1 MSKDDI
7 FKSTDAG
14 PGTFEFN
21 DSVAEVF
28 TDMLRRSVPGYEA
41 SLEAIAILARRY
53 GRAGTRCYDLGCSL
67 GASTLAMRR
76 NIVEP
81 DCEIV
86 AVDLSPAMIDRCRK
100 IVDADDTNLP
110 VSIRGEDVRDVA
122 IEHASL
128 VVLNY
133 TLQFVPVNDR
143 SRLVRRIYDGLIDGG
158 VLILSEKV
166 VDEDPAIEGLLV
178 ELHHEFTSAN
188 AYSDLE
194 IARKRMALEEVLVPE
209 STAAHL
215 ERLAEAGFNHRS
227 VWLKHFNFVSILGIR

>member
-1 MSKDDI
+1 MSKDEI
-7 FKSTDAG
+7 FKLTDAG
-14 PGTFEFN
+14 PGTFQFN

-41 SLEAIAILARRY
+41 SLEAIATLARLY
-53 GRAGTRCYDLGCSL
+53 GRTGTRCYDLGCSL

-100 IVDADDTNLP
+100 IVDADDTDLP
-110 VSIRGEDVRDVA
+110 VSIRVEDVRDVA

-143 SRLVRRIYDGLIDGG
+143 TRLVRRIYDGLIDGG

-166 VDEDPAIEGLLV
+166 VDEDPAIEGLLI
-178 ELHHEFTSAN
+178 ELHHEFKSAN
-188 AYSDLE
+188 SYSDLE
-194 IARKRMALEEVLVPE
+194 IARKRMALEEVLIPE

-215 ERLAEAGFNHRS
+215 ERLADAGFNHRS
-227 VWLKHFNFVSILGIR
+227 VWLNHFNFVSILAIR

>member
-100 IVDADDTNLP
+100 IVDADDTDLP
-110 VSIRGEDVRDVA
+110 VSIRVEDVRDVA

-158 VLILSEKV
+158 VLILSEKI

-178 ELHHEFTSAN
+178 ELHHEFKSAN

-194 IARKRMALEEVLVPE
+194 IARKRMALEEVLIPE

-215 ERLAEAGFNHRS
+215 ERLADAGFNHRS
-227 VWLKHFNFVSILGIR
+227 VWLKHFNFVSILAIR

>member
-28 TDMLRRSVPGYEA
+28 ADMLKRSVPGYEA

-86 AVDLSPAMIDRCRK
+86 AVDLSPAMIGRCRK
-100 IVDADDTNLP
+100 IVDADDTDIP
-110 VSIRGEDVRDVA
+110 VSIRVEDVRDVA

-166 VDEDPAIEGLLV
+166 VDEDPAIEGLLI
-178 ELHHEFTSAN
+178 ELHHEFKSAN

-194 IARKRMALEEVLVPE
+194 IARKRMALEEVLIPE

-227 VWLKHFNFVSILGIR
+227 VWLKHFNFVSILGVR

>member
-7 FKSTDAG
+7 FKLTDAG

-28 TDMLRRSVPGYEA
+28 TDMLKRSVPGYEA
-41 SLEAIAILARRY
+41 SLEAIAILARCY

-86 AVDLSPAMIDRCRK
+86 AVDLSPAMIGRCRK
-100 IVDADDTNLP
+100 IVDADDTDLP
-110 VSIRGEDVRDVA
+110 VSIRVEDVRDVA

-133 TLQFVPVNDR
+133 TLQFIPINDR

-166 VDEDPAIEGLLV
+166 VDEDPAIEGLLI
-178 ELHHEFTSAN
+178 ELHHEFKSAN

-194 IARKRMALEEVLVPE
+194 IARKRMALEEVLIPE

-215 ERLAEAGFNHRS
+215 ERLAEAGFNHRN

>member
-86 AVDLSPAMIDRCRK
+86 AVDLSPAMIGRCRK
-100 IVDADDTNLP
+100 IVDADDTDLP
-110 VSIRGEDVRDVA
+110 VSIRVEDVRDVA

-166 VDEDPAIEGLLV
+166 VDEDPAIEGLLI
-178 ELHHEFTSAN
+178 ELHHEFKSAN

-194 IARKRMALEEVLVPE
+194 IARKRMALEEVLIPE
-209 STAAHL
+209 STATHL
-215 ERLAEAGFNHRS
+215 ERLADAGFNHRS
-227 VWLKHFNFVSILGIR
+227 VWLKHFNFVSILAIR

>member
-86 AVDLSPAMIDRCRK
+86 AVDLSPAMIGRCRK
-100 IVDADDTNLP
+100 IVDADDTDLP
-110 VSIRGEDVRDVA
+110 VSIRVEDVRDVA

-166 VDEDPAIEGLLV
+166 VDEDPAIEALLI
-178 ELHHEFTSAN
+178 ELHHEFKSAN

-194 IARKRMALEEVLVPE
+194 IARKRMALEEVLIPE

>member
-86 AVDLSPAMIDRCRK
+86 AVDLSPAMIGRCRK
-100 IVDADDTNLP
+100 IVDADDTDLP
-110 VSIRGEDVRDVA
+110 VSIRVEDVRDVA

-133 TLQFVPVNDR
+133 TLQFIPVNDR

-178 ELHHEFTSAN
+178 ELHHEFKSAN

-194 IARKRMALEEVLVPE
+194 IARKRMALEEVLIPE

-215 ERLAEAGFNHRS
+215 ERLADAGFNHRS
-227 VWLKHFNFVSILGIR
+227 IWLKHFNFVSILAIR

>member
-28 TDMLRRSVPGYEA
+28 TDMLKRSVPGYEA

-86 AVDLSPAMIDRCRK
+86 AVDLSPAMIGRCRK
-100 IVDADDTNLP
+100 IVDADDTDLP
-110 VSIRGEDVRDVA
+110 VSIRVEDVRDVA

-133 TLQFVPVNDR
+133 TLQFIPVNDR

-166 VDEDPAIEGLLV
+166 VDEDPAIEGLLI
-178 ELHHEFTSAN
+178 ELHHEFKSAN

-194 IARKRMALEEVLVPE
+194 IARKRMALEEVLIPE

>member
-28 TDMLRRSVPGYEA
+28 TDMLKRSVPGYEA

-86 AVDLSPAMIDRCRK
+86 AVDLSPAMIGRCRK
-100 IVDADDTNLP
+100 IVDADDTDLP
-110 VSIRGEDVRDVA
+110 VSIRVEDVRDVA

-166 VDEDPAIEGLLV
+166 VDEDPAIEGLLI
-178 ELHHEFTSAN
+178 ELHHEFKSAN

-194 IARKRMALEEVLVPE
+194 IARKRMALEEVLIPE

>member
-100 IVDADDTNLP
+100 IVDADDTDLP
-110 VSIRGEDVRDVA
+110 VSIRVEDVRDVA

-128 VVLNY
+128 IVLNY

-143 SRLVRRIYDGLIDGG
+143 TRLVRRIYDGLIDGG
-158 VLILSEKV
+158 VLIFSEKV

-178 ELHHEFTSAN
+178 ELHHEFKSAN

-194 IARKRMALEEVLVPE
+194 IARKRMALEEVLIPE
-209 STAAHL
+209 STATHL
-215 ERLAEAGFNHRS
+215 ERLADAGFNHRS
-227 VWLKHFNFVSILGIR
+227 VWLKHFNFVSILAIR

>member
-76 NIVEP
+76 NIV
-81 DCEIV
+81 
-86 AVDLSPAMIDRCRK
+86 
-100 IVDADDTNLP
+100 
-110 VSIRGEDVRDVA
+110 
-122 IEHASL
+122 
-128 VVLNY
+128 
-133 TLQFVPVNDR
+133 
-143 SRLVRRIYDGLIDGG
+143 
-158 VLILSEKV
+158 
-166 VDEDPAIEGLLV
+166 
-178 ELHHEFTSAN
+178 
-188 AYSDLE
+188 
-194 IARKRMALEEVLVPE
+194 
-209 STAAHL
+209 
-215 ERLAEAGFNHRS
+215 
-227 VWLKHFNFVSILGIR
+227 

>member
-100 IVDADDTNLP
+100 IVDADDTDLP
-110 VSIRGEDVRDVA
+110 VSIRVEDVRDVA

-143 SRLVRRIYDGLIDGG
+143 TRLVRRIYDGLIDGG
-158 VLILSEKV
+158 VLVLSEKV
-166 VDEDPAIEGLLV
+166 VDEDPAVEGLLV
-178 ELHHEFTSAN
+178 KLHHEFKSAN

-194 IARKRMALEEVLVPE
+194 IARKRMALEEVLIPE
-209 STAAHL
+209 STATHL
-215 ERLAEAGFNHRS
+215 ERLADAGFNHRS
-227 VWLKHFNFVSILGIR
+227 VWLKHFNFVSILAIR

>member
-7 FKSTDAG
+7 FKLTDAG

-28 TDMLRRSVPGYEA
+28 TDMLKRSVPGYEA
-41 SLEAIAILARRY
+41 SLEAIAILARCY

-86 AVDLSPAMIDRCRK
+86 AVDLSPAMIGRCRK
-100 IVDADDTNLP
+100 IVDADDTDLP
-110 VSIRGEDVRDVA
+110 VSIRVEDVRDVA

-133 TLQFVPVNDR
+133 TLQFIPINDR

-166 VDEDPAIEGLLV
+166 VDEDPAIEGLLI
-178 ELHHEFTSAN
+178 ELHHEFKSAN

-194 IARKRMALEEVLVPE
+194 IARKRMALEEVLIPE

-227 VWLKHFNFVSILGIR
+227 VWLKHFNFVSILGVR

>member
-100 IVDADDTNLP
+100 IVDADDTDLP
-110 VSIRGEDVRDVA
+110 VSIRVEDVRDVA

-143 SRLVRRIYDGLIDGG
+143 TRLVRRIYDGLIDGG
-158 VLILSEKV
+158 ALILSEKV
-166 VDEDPAIEGLLV
+166 VDEDPSIEGLLV
-178 ELHHEFTSAN
+178 ELHHEFKSAN

-194 IARKRMALEEVLVPE
+194 IARKRMALEEVLIPE
-209 STAAHL
+209 STATHL
-215 ERLAEAGFNHRS
+215 ERLADAGFNHRS
-227 VWLKHFNFVSILGIR
+227 VWLKHFNFVSILAIR

>member
-28 TDMLRRSVPGYEA
+28 ADMLKRSVPGYEA

-86 AVDLSPAMIDRCRK
+86 AVDLSPAMIGRCRK
-100 IVDADDTNLP
+100 IVDADDTDIP
-110 VSIRGEDVRDVA
+110 VSIRVEDVRDVA

-166 VDEDPAIEGLLV
+166 VDEDPAIEGLLI
-178 ELHHEFTSAN
+178 ELHHEFKSAN

-194 IARKRMALEEVLVPE
+194 IARKRMALEEVLIPE

-215 ERLAEAGFNHRS
+215 ERLADAGFNHRS
-227 VWLKHFNFVSILGIR
+227 VWLKHFNFVSILAIR

>member
-100 IVDADDTNLP
+100 IVDADDTDLP
-110 VSIRGEDVRDVA
+110 VSIRVEDVRDVA

-143 SRLVRRIYDGLIDGG
+143 TRLVRRIYDGLIDGG

-178 ELHHEFTSAN
+178 ELHHEFKSAN

-194 IARKRMALEEVLVPE
+194 IARKRMALEEVLIPE
-209 STAAHL
+209 STATHL
-215 ERLAEAGFNHRS
+215 ERLADAGFNHRS
-227 VWLKHFNFVSILGIR
+227 VWLKHFNFVSILAIR

>member
-28 TDMLRRSVPGYEA
+28 TDMLKRSVPGYEA

-86 AVDLSPAMIDRCRK
+86 AVDLSPDMIDRCRK
-100 IVDADDTNLP
+100 IVDADDTDLP
-110 VSIRGEDVRDVA
+110 VSIRVEDVRDVA

-143 SRLVRRIYDGLIDGG
+143 TRLVRRIYDGLIDGG

-178 ELHHEFTSAN
+178 ELHHEFKSAN

-194 IARKRMALEEVLVPE
+194 IARKRMALEEVLIPE
-209 STAAHL
+209 STATHL
-215 ERLAEAGFNHRS
+215 ERLADAGFNHRS
-227 VWLKHFNFVSILGIR
+227 VWLKHFNFVSILAIR

>member
-7 FKSTDAG
+7 FKSTDAE

-86 AVDLSPAMIDRCRK
+86 AVDLSPAMIGRCRK
-100 IVDADDTNLP
+100 IVDADDTDLP
-110 VSIRGEDVRDVA
+110 VSIRVEDVRDVA

-178 ELHHEFTSAN
+178 ELHHEFKSAN

>member
-28 TDMLRRSVPGYEA
+28 ADMLKRSVPGYEA

-86 AVDLSPAMIDRCRK
+86 AVDLSPAMIGRCRK
-100 IVDADDTNLP
+100 IVDADDTDIP
-110 VSIRGEDVRDVA
+110 VSIRVEDVRDVA

-166 VDEDPAIEGLLV
+166 VDEDPAIEGLLI
-178 ELHHEFTSAN
+178 ELHHEFKSAN

-194 IARKRMALEEVLVPE
+194 IARKRMALEEVLIPE

>member
-7 FKSTDAG
+7 FKLTDAG

-28 TDMLRRSVPGYEA
+28 TDMLKRSVPGYEA

-86 AVDLSPAMIDRCRK
+86 AVDLSPAMFGRCRK
-100 IVDADDTNLP
+100 IVDADDTDLP
-110 VSIRGEDVRDVA
+110 VSIRVEDVRDVA

-128 VVLNY
+128 VVMNY

-166 VDEDPAIEGLLV
+166 VDEDPAIEGLLI
-178 ELHHEFTSAN
+178 ELHHEFKSAN

>member
-86 AVDLSPAMIDRCRK
+86 AVDLSPAMIGRCRK
-100 IVDADDTNLP
+100 IVDADDTDLP
-110 VSIRGEDVRDVA
+110 VSIRVEDVRDVA

-143 SRLVRRIYDGLIDGG
+143 TRLVRRIYDGLIDGG
-158 VLILSEKV
+158 VLIFSEKV

-178 ELHHEFTSAN
+178 ELHHEFKSAN

-194 IARKRMALEEVLVPE
+194 IARKRMALEEVLIPE
-209 STAAHL
+209 STATHL
-215 ERLAEAGFNHRS
+215 ERLADAGFNHRS
-227 VWLKHFNFVSILGIR
+227 VWLKHFNFVSILAIR

>member
-28 TDMLRRSVPGYEA
+28 TDMLKRSVPGYEA

-86 AVDLSPAMIDRCRK
+86 AVDLSPAMIGRCRK
-100 IVDADDTNLP
+100 IVDADDTDLP
-110 VSIRGEDVRDVA
+110 VSIRVEDVRDVA

-178 ELHHEFTSAN
+178 ELHHEFKSAN

-194 IARKRMALEEVLVPE
+194 IARKRMALEEVLIPE

>member
-100 IVDADDTNLP
+100 IVDADDTDLP
-110 VSIRGEDVRDVA
+110 VSIRVEDVRDVA

-178 ELHHEFTSAN
+178 ELHHEFKSAN

-194 IARKRMALEEVLVPE
+194 IARKRMALEEVLIPE
-209 STAAHL
+209 STATHL
-215 ERLAEAGFNHRS
+215 ERLADAGFNHRS
-227 VWLKHFNFVSILGIR
+227 VWLKHFNFVSILAIR

>member
-100 IVDADDTNLP
+100 TVDADDTDLP
-110 VSIRGEDVRDVA
+110 VSIRVEDVRDVA

-143 SRLVRRIYDGLIDGG
+143 TRLVRRIYDGLIDGG

-178 ELHHEFTSAN
+178 ELHHEFKSAN

-194 IARKRMALEEVLVPE
+194 IARKRMALEEVLIPE
-209 STAAHL
+209 STTTHL
-215 ERLAEAGFNHRS
+215 ERLADAGFNHRS
-227 VWLKHFNFVSILGIR
+227 VWLKHFNFVSILAIR

>member
-86 AVDLSPAMIDRCRK
+86 AVDLSPAMIGRCRK
-100 IVDADDTNLP
+100 IVDADDTDLP
-110 VSIRGEDVRDVA
+110 VSIRVEDVRDVA

-166 VDEDPAIEGLLV
+166 VDEDPAIEGLLI
-178 ELHHEFTSAN
+178 ELHHEFKSAN

-194 IARKRMALEEVLVPE
+194 IARKRMALEEVLIPE

>member
-100 IVDADDTNLP
+100 IVDADDTDLP
-110 VSIRGEDVRDVA
+110 VSIRVEDVRDVA

-143 SRLVRRIYDGLIDGG
+143 TRLVRRIYDGLIDGG
-158 VLILSEKV
+158 VLIFSEKV

-178 ELHHEFTSAN
+178 ELHHEFKSAN

-194 IARKRMALEEVLVPE
+194 IARKRMALEEVLIPE
-209 STAAHL
+209 STATHL
-215 ERLAEAGFNHRS
+215 ERLADAGFNHRS
-227 VWLKHFNFVSILGIR
+227 VWLKHFNFVSILAIR

>member
-41 SLEAIAILARRY
+41 SLEAIDILARRY

-86 AVDLSPAMIDRCRK
+86 AVDLSPAMIGRCRK
-100 IVDADDTNLP
+100 IVDADDTDLP
-110 VSIRGEDVRDVA
+110 VSIRVEDVRDVA

-166 VDEDPAIEGLLV
+166 VDEDPAIEGLLI
-178 ELHHEFTSAN
+178 ELHHEFKSAN

>member
-28 TDMLRRSVPGYEA
+28 ADMLKRSVPGYEA

-100 IVDADDTNLP
+100 IVDADDTDLP
-110 VSIRGEDVRDVA
+110 VSIRVEDVRDVA

-178 ELHHEFTSAN
+178 ELHHEFKSAN

-194 IARKRMALEEVLVPE
+194 IARKRMALEEVLIPE

-215 ERLAEAGFNHRS
+215 ERLADAGFNHRS
-227 VWLKHFNFVSILGIR
+227 VWLKHFNFVSILAIR

>member
-100 IVDADDTNLP
+100 IVDADDTDLP
-110 VSIRGEDVRDVA
+110 VSIRVEDVRDVA

-143 SRLVRRIYDGLIDGG
+143 TRLVRRIYDGLIDGG
-158 VLILSEKV
+158 VLVLSEKV
-166 VDEDPAIEGLLV
+166 VDEDPAVEGLLV
-178 ELHHEFTSAN
+178 KLHHEFKSAN

-194 IARKRMALEEVLVPE
+194 IARKRMALEEVLIPE

-215 ERLAEAGFNHRS
+215 ERLADAGFKHRS
-227 VWLKHFNFVSILGIR
+227 VWLKHFNFVSILAIR

>member
-28 TDMLRRSVPGYEA
+28 ADMLRRSVPGYEA

-100 IVDADDTNLP
+100 TVDADDTDLP
-110 VSIRGEDVRDVA
+110 VSIRVEDVRDVA

-178 ELHHEFTSAN
+178 ELHHEFKSAN

-194 IARKRMALEEVLVPE
+194 IARKRMALEEVLIPE

-215 ERLAEAGFNHRS
+215 ERLADAGFNHRS
-227 VWLKHFNFVSILGIR
+227 IWLKHFNFVSILAIR

>member
-28 TDMLRRSVPGYEA
+28 TDMLKRSVPGYEA
-41 SLEAIAILARRY
+41 SLEAIATLARRY

-100 IVDADDTNLP
+100 IVDADDTDLP
-110 VSIRGEDVRDVA
+110 VSIRVEDVRDVA

-143 SRLVRRIYDGLIDGG
+143 TRLVRRIYDGLIDGG

-166 VDEDPAIEGLLV
+166 VDEDPAIEGLLI
-178 ELHHEFTSAN
+178 ELHHEFKSAN
-188 AYSDLE
+188 SYSDLE
-194 IARKRMALEEVLVPE
+194 IARKRMALEEVLIPE

-215 ERLAEAGFNHRS
+215 ERLTDAGFNHRS
-227 VWLKHFNFVSILGIR
+227 VWLKHFNFVSILAIR

>member
-53 GRAGTRCYDLGCSL
+53 GRAGSRCYDLGCSL

-100 IVDADDTNLP
+100 IVDADDTDLP
-110 VSIRGEDVRDVA
+110 VSIRVEDVRDVA

-143 SRLVRRIYDGLIDGG
+143 TRLVRRIYDGLIDGG

-178 ELHHEFTSAN
+178 ELHHEFKSAN

-194 IARKRMALEEVLVPE
+194 IARKRMALEEVLIPE
-209 STAAHL
+209 STATHL
-215 ERLAEAGFNHRS
+215 ERLADAGFNHRS
-227 VWLKHFNFVSILGIR
+227 VWLKHFNFVSILAIR

>member
-28 TDMLRRSVPGYEA
+28 TDMLKRSVPGYEA

-100 IVDADDTNLP
+100 IVDADDTDLP
-110 VSIRGEDVRDVA
+110 VSIRVEDVRDVA

-166 VDEDPAIEGLLV
+166 VDEDPAIEGLLI
-178 ELHHEFTSAN
+178 ELHHEFKSAN

-194 IARKRMALEEVLVPE
+194 IARKRMALEEVLIPE
-209 STAAHL
+209 STATHL
-215 ERLAEAGFNHRS
+215 ERLADAGFNHRS
-227 VWLKHFNFVSILGIR
+227 VWLKHFNFVSILAIR

>member
-7 FKSTDAG
+7 FKLTDAG

-28 TDMLRRSVPGYEA
+28 TDMLKRSVPGYEA
-41 SLEAIAILARRY
+41 SLEAIAILARCY

-86 AVDLSPAMIDRCRK
+86 AVDLSPAMIGRCRK
-100 IVDADDTNLP
+100 IVDADDTDLP
-110 VSIRGEDVRDVA
+110 VSIRVEDVRDVA

-166 VDEDPAIEGLLV
+166 VDEDPAIEGLLI
-178 ELHHEFTSAN
+178 ELHHEFKSAN

-194 IARKRMALEEVLVPE
+194 IARKRMALEEVLIPE